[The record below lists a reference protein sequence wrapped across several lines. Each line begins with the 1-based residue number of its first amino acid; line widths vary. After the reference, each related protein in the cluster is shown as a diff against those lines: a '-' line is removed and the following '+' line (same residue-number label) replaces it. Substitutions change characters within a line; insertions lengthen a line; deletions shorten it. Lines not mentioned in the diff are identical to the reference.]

1 MKFLG
6 TIIRNT
12 SLLLLHRFT
21 KDEEK
26 KKEIERIADGGHKAS
41 IVGLIVVII
50 VIMKCLS
57 KVNCFSF

>member
-50 VIMKCLS
+50 VIIEMLIKGEL
-57 KVNCFSF
+57 F